1 MTADRRL
8 TKAVAARGHF
18 SSHGRMSL
26 RAIARELGVSATAV
40 SLAMKNSPRVSA
52 ELGDR
57 IRKLAA
63 ERGYVPNARLSEL
76 MGEVRKSVSPTY
88 HATLGAFSLY
98 PDKEPWKRPHR
109 DYLHTVLKSATECA
123 HGHGYRLEYFW
134 YKEPGMNPARFR
146 GILEARG
153 IQGLFCLGSL
163 DPEEAYPEQLSP
175 FAVTTF
181 GASIPGNLHRVAS
194 HFSSDARMLFNELLR
209 RGYQR
214 PGLAILVHGDRRT
227 EYSYSATYLS
237 MLERHFPLPH
247 TPVLRSDT
255 WDEDSFHH
263 WFSRNQPDVV
273 VMHQNADY
281 VYGVE
286 NYLKKRGLRVPTH
299 VGLALL
305 DKNPDLARFAGMCQD
320 PERMGSTG
328 IEMLIGRILLRDFA
342 PPAHPKVELVCGTW
356 NEGRTLRAPRRSR
369 HV

>member
-1 MTADRRL
+1 
-8 TKAVAARGHF
+8 
-18 SSHGRMSL
+18 MSL
-26 RAIARELGVSATAV
+26 RAIARELGISATAV
-40 SLAMKNSPRVSA
+40 SLAMKNSPRVSP

-109 DYLHTVLKSATECA
+109 DYLQTLLRSATDCA
-123 HGHGYRLEYFW
+123 HSHGYRLEYLW
-134 YKEPGMNPARFR
+134 YKEPGMSPARFR

-153 IQGLFCLGSL
+153 IQGVFCLGSL
-163 DPEEAYPEQLSP
+163 DPEEQYPKELSTL
-175 FAVTTF
+175 AHTTF

-194 HFSSDARMLFNELLR
+194 HFASDARLLFNELLR

-227 EYSYSATYLS
+227 DYAYSATYLS
-237 MLERHFPLPH
+237 MLERQFPLPH

-255 WDEDSFHH
+255 WDPDGFHH

-273 VMHQNADY
+273 VLHQSSDY
-281 VYGVE
+281 VLGVE
-286 NYLKKRGLRVPTH
+286 SYLKQRGLRIPGQ
-299 VGLALL
+299 VGIALL
-305 DKNPDLARFAGMCQD
+305 DKNPNPARFSGVRQD
-320 PERMGSTG
+320 HQLMGRTAV
-328 IEMLIGRILLRDFA
+328 EMLIGRILLRDFA
-342 PPAHPKVELVCGTW
+342 LPEHPKVELVCGSW
-356 NEGRTLRAPRRSR
+356 NEGKTLRPVRKTR
-369 HV
+369 